1 LVHRWL
7 PAGSS
12 TRVTV
17 LNELSRLAKEEG
29 MAILLI
35 THDRGQAY
43 YISDRVAI
51 KQKGRI
57 VEVVSC
63 EAVLF

>member
-1 LVHRWL
+1 MID
-7 PAGSS
+7 AS

-43 YISDRVAI
+43 YISDRV
-51 KQKGRI
+51 G
-57 VEVVSC
+57 
-63 EAVLF
+63 